1 MDRKAIHRT
10 GLYRQTVSALPTYNI
25 LSKEMQWMKM
35 KKQSDNCMGAKSAAD
50 TVRRDFFVLFPIAI
64 TDIIWYSVAT
74 LSSIIVIYRQV
85 MPNHRK
91 TGTFDGRKSQNHD
104 IMGNPKK
111 RKFIEFW

>member
-1 MDRKAIHRT
+1 MDEDEKSSLITAWGQNRRRT
-10 GLYRQTVSALPTYNI
+10 LPTEI
-25 LSKEMQWMKM
+25 F
-35 KKQSDNCMGAKSAAD
+35 CA
-50 TVRRDFFVLFPIAI
+50 FPIAI